1 MEPKTSTRGPSA
13 SARFAISF
21 VFGIVLGAVIVLGRA
36 HGDLDKTA
44 FGDGLLVRS
53 IAARIGAAPQDV
65 NSVVASRGT
74 SLRYGRI
81 GMPAAAWLLAGG
93 KPHEVRLTH
102 PIVVILATGFTA
114 AAAAAL
120 FPFAG
125 PLAAMLPFLA
135 PGFPLSVAGGYGE
148 VTAVAAALW
157 GLYFALRERW
167 WPAAALLSYAIL
179 SKETAGIVL
188 IGVCIW
194 CLLQRRFRGL
204 VIMAT
209 SLVPVL
215 AWWGYVAVRYGHIPI
230 LDPYLTVTTDTT
242 DLGIP
247 GRALLHSLLHP
258 ISTEALVM
266 TLITIALA
274 IVLLALMRRSAFG
287 IIGAPSI
294 IQLFGAAPFAWKFI
308 GDAARLFTFLQLF
321 VVFAIVASA
330 RRRWVIPEALAPP
343 ARQVST

>member
-1 MEPKTSTRGPSA
+1 MEPKTTTRGPSA
-13 SARFAISF
+13 RARFAISF

-53 IAARIGAAPQDV
+53 VAARIGAAPQDV
-65 NSVVASRGT
+65 NSVVVSRGT

-135 PGFPLSVAGGYGE
+135 PGFPLTVAGGYGE

-157 GLYFALRERW
+157 GLYFALRARW

-179 SKETAGIVL
+179 SKETAGVVL
-188 IGVCIW
+188 IGT
-194 CLLQRRFRGL
+194 CLWSLFQRRFKGTL
-204 VIMAT
+204 ILAT
-209 SLVPVL
+209 SLLPVL

-230 LDPYLTVTTDTT
+230 FDPYLSVTTETT
-242 DLGIP
+242 GTP
-247 GRALLHSLLHP
+247 GVALIRSLIHP
-258 ISTEALVM
+258 ISAESIVT

-274 IVLLALMRRSAFG
+274 ILLLLMVRRSAFG
-287 IIGAPSI
+287 IVGAPAV
-294 IQLFGAAPFAWKFI
+294 LELLGAAPFAWRYI
-308 GDAARLFTFLQLF
+308 GDSARLFTFLQLF
-321 VVFAIVASA
+321 VVFALVALL
-330 RRRWVIPEALAPP
+330 RREWVMPEALAPP
-343 ARQVST
+343 ARQPAA